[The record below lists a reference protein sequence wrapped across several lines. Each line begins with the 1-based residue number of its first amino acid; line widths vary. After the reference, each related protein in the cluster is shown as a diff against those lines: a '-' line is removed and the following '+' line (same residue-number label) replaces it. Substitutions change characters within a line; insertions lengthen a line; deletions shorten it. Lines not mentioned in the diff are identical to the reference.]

1 MEHLPLLKK
10 VERTIAPMAETMGYD
25 IVRIVMVGSGN
36 DQTLQIMAEKP
47 DGTMHID
54 DCSRLSQA
62 ISALLDVEDLI
73 PDAYVLEVSS
83 PGIDR
88 PLTRLK
94 DFDRYKDNETR
105 VELSTALNGQKKFRG
120 MLRGVDGEDILLDI
134 DTGSVKLPFRDVDK
148 AKLVLTDDLIRA
160 AMKAEKNAQKDKKAA
175 KGKKNKNTEN
185 TEAEVD
191 ALLAEAEAEEKPKT
205 TPKNKK
211 KTGSQ

>member
-1 MEHLPLLKK
+1 MEHLPLIKK
-10 VERTIAPMAETMGYD
+10 VERTIAPMTETMGYE
-25 IVRIVMVGSGN
+25 IVRILLIGSGN

-62 ISALLDVEDLI
+62 VSALLDVEDLI

-94 DFDRYKDNETR
+94 DFERYKDNEAR
-105 VELSTALNGQKKFRG
+105 IELAVAHNGQKKFRG
-120 MLRGVDGEDILLDI
+120 MLRGLDGDNVVVDM
-134 DTGSVKLPFRDVDK
+134 DTGTVKLPFRDIDK
-148 AKLVLTDDLIRA
+148 AKLILTDDLIRA
-160 AMKAEKNAQKDKKAA
+160 AMKAEKDAKKDKKAA
-175 KGKKNKNTEN
+175 KGKTAKRTEN

-191 ALLAEAEAEEKPKT
+191 ALLTAAEEKPKT

>member
-10 VERTIAPMAETMGYD
+10 VERTIAPMAETMGYE
-25 IVRIVMVGSGN
+25 IVRILMIGSGN

-73 PDAYVLEVSS
+73 PDAYVLEISS

-94 DFDRYKDNETR
+94 DFDRYKDNEAR
-105 VELSTALNGQKKFRG
+105 VELSVALNGQKKFRG
-120 MLRGVDGEDILLDI
+120 MLRGLEGEDVLLDT
-134 DTGSVKLPFRDVDK
+134 DTGSVKLPFRDIDK
-148 AKLVLTDDLIRA
+148 AKLILTDDLIRA
-160 AMKAEKNAQKDKKAA
+160 AMKAEKDAKKDKKAA
-175 KGKKNKNTEN
+175 KGKKKKSTEN

-191 ALLAEAEAEEKPKT
+191 ELLADAGDDTKT

>member
-25 IVRIVMVGSGN
+25 IVRILMIGSGN
-36 DQTLQIMAEKP
+36 DQTLQIMAERP
-47 DGTMHID
+47 DGTMHIE

-62 ISALLDVEDLI
+62 VSALLDVEDLI

-94 DFDRYKDNETR
+94 DFDRYKDHEAR
-105 VELSTALNGQKKFRG
+105 IELSTPLNGQKRFRG
-120 MLRGVDGEDILLDI
+120 MLRGLEGEDVLLDT
-134 DTGSVKLPFRDVDK
+134 DTGAAVHLPFRDIEK
-148 AKLVLTDDLIRA
+148 AKLVLTDELIRA
-160 AMKAEKNAQKDKKAA
+160 AMKAEKEAKKEKKAA
-175 KGKKNKNTEN
+175 KGKKKRSTEN

-191 ALLAEAEAEEKPKT
+191 ELLAEADEKPKA
-205 TPKNKK
+205 TPKNNK

>member
-10 VERTIAPMAETMGYD
+10 VERTIAPMAETMGYE
-25 IVRIVMVGSGN
+25 IVRILMIGSGN

-73 PDAYVLEVSS
+73 PDAYVLEISS

-94 DFDRYKDNETR
+94 DFDRYKDNEAR
-105 VELSTALNGQKKFRG
+105 IELSNALNGQKKFRG
-120 MLRGVDGEDILLDI
+120 MLRGLEGEEILLDT
-134 DTGSVKLPFRDVDK
+134 DTGSVKLPFRDIDK
-148 AKLVLTDDLIRA
+148 AKLILTDDLIRA
-160 AMKAEKNAQKDKKAA
+160 AMKAEKDAKKDKKAA
-175 KGKKNKNTEN
+175 KGKKKKSTEN

-191 ALLAEAEAEEKPKT
+191 ELLAAADDDTKT

>member
-1 MEHLPLLKK
+1 MEQTPLLKK

-25 IVRIVMVGSGN
+25 IVRILMVGSGA
-36 DQTLQIMAEKP
+36 DQTLQIMAERP
-47 DGTMHID
+47 DGTMLID

-94 DFDRYKDNETR
+94 DFDNYKDNEAR
-105 VELSTALNGQKKFRG
+105 IELSVPQNGQKKFRG
-120 MLRGVDGEDILLDI
+120 MLRGLDGENVQIET
-134 DTGSVKLPFRDVDK
+134 DTGMASLPFRDIDK
-148 AKLVLTDDLIRA
+148 AKLILTDDLIRA
-160 AMKAEKNAQKDKKAA
+160 AMKAEKEAKKNK
-175 KGKKNKNTEN
+175 KGKKAKNTEADATDPAAE
-185 TEAEVD
+185 TED
-191 ALLAEAEAEEKPKT
+191 ATEEQTKT
-205 TPKNKK
+205 TPNNKK

>member
-25 IVRIVMVGSGN
+25 IVRILMIGSGN
-36 DQTLQIMAEKP
+36 DQTLQIMAERP

-94 DFDRYKDNETR
+94 DFDRYKDNEAR
-105 VELSTALNGQKKFRG
+105 IELSAAQNGQKRFRG
-120 MLRGVDGEDILLDI
+120 MLRGLEGEDVLLDT
-134 DTGSVKLPFRDVDK
+134 DTGAVKLPFRDIEK
-148 AKLVLTDDLIRA
+148 AKLVLTDELIRA
-160 AMKAEKNAQKDKKAA
+160 AMKAEKDAKKEKKAA
-175 KGKKNKNTEN
+175 KGKKKRSTEN

-191 ALLAEAEAEEKPKT
+191 ELLADAGEKPKT

>member
-10 VERTIAPMAETMGYD
+10 VERTIAPMAETMGYE
-25 IVRIVMVGSGN
+25 IVRILMIGGGN
-36 DQTLQIMAEKP
+36 DQTLQIMAERP
-47 DGTMHID
+47 DGTMHIE

-94 DFDRYKDNETR
+94 DFDRYKDNEAR
-105 VELSTALNGQKKFRG
+105 VELASALNGQKRFRG
-120 MLRGVDGEDILLDI
+120 MLRGLEGENVLMET
-134 DTGSVKLPFRDVDK
+134 DTGTVRLPFRDIEK

-160 AMKAEKNAQKDKKAA
+160 AMKAEKDAKKEKKAA
-175 KGKKNKNTEN
+175 KRGKKKSTEN

-191 ALLAEAEAEEKPKT
+191 ALLAEADEQPKA

>member
-10 VERTIAPMAETMGYD
+10 VERTIAPMAETMGYE
-25 IVRIVMVGSGN
+25 IVRIVMIGSGN

-94 DFDRYKDNETR
+94 DFDRYKDHETR
-105 VELSTALNGQKKFRG
+105 VELSAALNGQKKFRG
-120 MLRGVDGEDILLDI
+120 MLRGLDGEDVLLDT
-134 DTGSVKLPFRDVDK
+134 DTGSVKIPFRDIDK
-148 AKLVLTDDLIRA
+148 AKLILTDDLIRA
-160 AMKAEKNAQKDKKAA
+160 AMKAEKDAKKDKKAA
-175 KGKKNKNTEN
+175 KGKKAKSTEN

-191 ALLAEAEAEEKPKT
+191 ALLTEAEDKPKAN
-205 TPKNKK
+205 PKNKK

>member
-10 VERTIAPMAETMGYD
+10 VERTIAPMAETMGYE
-25 IVRIVMVGSGN
+25 IVRILMIGSGN

-62 ISALLDVEDLI
+62 ISALLDVEDII
-73 PDAYVLEVSS
+73 PDAYVLEISS

-94 DFDRYKDNETR
+94 DFDRYKDNEAR
-105 VELSTALNGQKKFRG
+105 IELATALNGQKKFRG
-120 MLRGVDGEDILLDI
+120 MLRGLEGEEILLDT
-134 DTGSVKLPFRDVDK
+134 DTGSVKLPFRDLDK
-148 AKLVLTDDLIRA
+148 AKLILTDDLIRA
-160 AMKAEKNAQKDKKAA
+160 AMKAEKDAKKDKKAA
-175 KGKKNKNTEN
+175 KGKKKKSTEN

-191 ALLAEAEAEEKPKT
+191 ELLADAGDDTKT